1 MSYLHDKATNNI
13 VFANDI
19 TQNSLTKK
27 LGIDNSLGSRR
38 CTSTTL
44 KKEQILENQTKMKNW
59 IFCHSTGFLNY
70 TCVLTN
76 NVILLGLPNAL
87 QNLFQNY

>member
-13 VFANDI
+13 VFTNDI
-19 TQNSLTKK
+19 IKHSLTKE
-27 LGIDNSLGSRR
+27 LRIDNSLGNLR
-38 CTSTTL
+38 CTSMTF
-44 KKEQILENQTKMKNW
+44 KKDQFLENQTKIKNW

-76 NVILLGLPNAL
+76 SGILLGLPNAL